1 MATIRQNALCIELA
15 KCLHYLGAAYHAK
28 AARDFDTLPGIEKQR
43 LIEEAELSC
52 ESLRTFYEPARP
64 DYFDLA
70 ATMARGQAAKVLAR
84 ITPETPWGDPVLDS
98 RD

>member
-1 MATIRQNALCIELA
+1 MATIRQNALCIDLA
-15 KCLHYLGAAYHAK
+15 KCLHYLGSAYHGK
-28 AARDFDTLPGIEKQR
+28 AVQAFDALSGVDKQR

-52 ESLRTFYEPARP
+52 ESLRTVYAAARP

-70 ATMARGQAAKVLAR
+70 ATLARTQAGKVLAK
-84 ITPETPWGDPVLDS
+84 ITPEAPWGIEPDP